1 MAFWHISERAMAD
14 KDQDKDLVEADL
26 QRQQEMETDRSGW
39 ETIYRDVEAFVDP
52 VAAGGFSGQA
62 AGGLRGQGLFD
73 ATAVRGLARFDA
85 ALGAVTTPKN
95 QRWHGLTVLN
105 KDLAKVPA
113 VQRWLEHATDRLFQC
128 RYAPHV
134 GAGVQF
140 SQDRRQLG
148 LYGTGPMLIDDWR
161 GRGLFYRALH
171 MSECYIDEDFRGR
184 VDTIHRKFSM
194 SARQAKQDFGEDAL
208 PSKIREACYDKK
220 KQNTKFEF
228 LHVVRPNETVDREKF
243 DWRGKPIVSR
253 YVAID
258 EKYIVRQGGYH
269 SMPIAV
275 SRNVTSPQDKYG
287 LSPSMEMLG
296 SVKGLNH
303 MVRTILRAGHKAVD
317 PALAFYD
324 DGDISKLV
332 TKPGGLNPGLVD
344 EAGRLLV
351 AAVPGGG
358 DVRFGFELLESERGP
373 VRDAFLEDFFRI
385 LTDPSDRMTA
395 TQVLEMVAKQGVL
408 IQPFADRYET
418 EKLGVMVEREL
429 DILMREQ
436 QINPMPDEML
446 EAGAAPLV
454 VMTNPLAKMARS
466 QEAAAFTRWV
476 EIGVQAAG
484 AGRPDALDRIN
495 FDAAMPDVG
504 DVLGVRPSWIMTD
517 EELMEI
523 RRQKEAQEQAA
534 QAAAVVPEAAGAA
547 LDLAKANEISGGAMM
562 GMAA

>member
-1 MAFWHISERAMAD
+1 MAEDVQDSDLVAADLRRQDAMQTERAP
-14 KDQDKDLVEADL
+14 
-26 QRQQEMETDRSGW
+26 W

-52 VAAGGFSGQA
+52 VAAGGFSGQSP
-62 AGGLRGQGLFD
+62 GGLRGQGLFD
-73 ATAVRGLARFDA
+73 PTAPQGLGRFDA

-113 VQRWLEHATDRLFQC
+113 VQLWLEHATDRLFQC

-148 LYGTGPMLIDDWR
+148 LYGTGPLLIDDWS
-161 GRGLFYRALH
+161 GRGLYYRALH
-171 MSECYIDEDFRGR
+171 MSECFIAEDFRGR
-184 VDTIHRKFSM
+184 VDTIHRKFSL
-194 SARQAKQDFGEDAL
+194 SARQAKQMFGDDNLPEDMR
-208 PSKIREACYDKK
+208 KACYDPN
-220 KQNTKFEF
+220 KQETRFDI
-228 LHVVRPNETVDREKF
+228 LHVVRPNEKVEPQKF
-243 DWRGKPIVSR
+243 DWRGKPVASR
-253 YVAID
+253 YVAI
-258 EKYIVRQGGYH
+258 EAKWIIRQGGYH

-275 SRNVTSPQDKYG
+275 SRNVSSPAEVYG
-287 LSPSMEMLG
+287 RSPAMEMLG
-296 SVKGLNH
+296 SIKGVNQ

-317 PALAFYD
+317 PALAFHD
-324 DGDISKLV
+324 DGDISRLV

-358 DVRFGFELLESERGP
+358 DVRFGFELVESERQP
-373 VRDAFLEDFFRI
+373 IRIAFLEDFFRI

-408 IQPFADRYET
+408 LQPFADRYET

-436 QINPMPDEML
+436 QIDPMPDEML
-446 EAGAAPLV
+446 EEGAAPLV

-466 QEAAAFTRWV
+466 QEASAFTRWV

-484 AGRPDALDRIN
+484 AGRPDALDRID

-504 DVLGVRPSWIMTD
+504 EVLGVRPSWIVTD
-517 EELMEI
+517 EELVT
-523 RRQKEAQEQAA
+523 RRQEKAEQEQAA